1 MEVLLQDYISKNAIT
16 VKELSDGRYAELENI
31 IGRHWLRRKDC
42 WMSSQSAGEGH

>member
-31 IGRHWLRRKDC
+31 IGKHWLRRK
-42 WMSSQSAGEGH
+42 SFRTS

>member
-16 VKELSDGRYAELENI
+16 VKKLSDGRYAELENI

-42 WMSSQSAGEGH
+42 WTSSPKEGAGR